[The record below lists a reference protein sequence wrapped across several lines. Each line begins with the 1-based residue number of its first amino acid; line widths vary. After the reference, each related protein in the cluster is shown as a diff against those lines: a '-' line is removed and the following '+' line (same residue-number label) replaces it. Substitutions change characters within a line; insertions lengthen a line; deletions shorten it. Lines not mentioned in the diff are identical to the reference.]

1 MEACARPA
9 LSLRDYSYLLVPAS
23 VGLLIPM
30 LVAPWVAVNFLGYRQ
45 YSLAEVMFML
55 FSQQPPPEGAAGQ
68 QIDLSI
74 LKQNGPTVMAAA
86 ASMALYIAAVAAA
99 VLAAVPWKKR
109 RTYLAL
115 AAGALAIGAGIAW
128 IYALESLK
136 DSISSAAA
144 ITGGI
149 IGEEFRGREGELAD
163 LFIKTE
169 IGPYVT
175 MLAGA
180 VAAAGF
186 AADRLAARARPVQ
199 GA

>member
-1 MEACARPA
+1 MEVCARPA

-55 FSQQPPPEGAAGQ
+55 FSQQPPPESAAR

-74 LKQNGPTVMAAA
+74 LKQNGSTVMAAA
-86 ASMALYIAAVAAA
+86 ASMALYIAAVTAAA
-99 VLAAVPWKKR
+99 LAAVPWKKR

-149 IGEEFRGREGELAD
+149 IGEEFKGREGELAD

>member
-1 MEACARPA
+1 M
-9 LSLRDYSYLLVPAS
+9 SLRGYSYLLAPAS
-23 VGLLIPM
+23 VGLLLPM

-45 YSLAEVMFML
+45 YSLAEVMSML
-55 FSQQPPPEGAAGQ
+55 FFSQQPPEGAAGQ
-68 QIDLSI
+68 IDLSL
-74 LKQNGPTVMAAA
+74 LKQNGPTVGAAA

-109 RTYLAL
+109 RAYLAL
-115 AAGALAIGAGIAW
+115 AAGVLAIGAGAAW

-149 IGEEFRGREGELAD
+149 IGEEFRGREGDLAG
-163 LFIKTE
+163 LFIKTGV
-169 IGPYVT
+169 GPYVT
-175 MLAGA
+175 VLAGA

>member
-1 MEACARPA
+1 MEVCARPA

-55 FSQQPPPEGAAGQ
+55 FSQQPPPESAAR

-74 LKQNGPTVMAAA
+74 LKQNGSTVMAAA
-86 ASMALYIAAVAAA
+86 ASMALYIAAVTAAA
-99 VLAAVPWKKR
+99 LAAVPWKKR

-115 AAGALAIGAGIAW
+115 AAGVLAIGAGIAW

-149 IGEEFRGREGELAD
+149 IGEEFKGREGELAD